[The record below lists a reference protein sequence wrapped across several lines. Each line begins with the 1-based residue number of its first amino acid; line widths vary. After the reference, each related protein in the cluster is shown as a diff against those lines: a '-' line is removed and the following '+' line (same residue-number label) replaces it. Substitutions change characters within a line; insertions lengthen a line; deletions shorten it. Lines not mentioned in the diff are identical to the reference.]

1 MYNSPIMSKKNWSLC
16 AAAVMAVLGLMP
28 ALGRAQQA
36 PEIPVE
42 EIIKKFAEKEKE
54 FKLARDNYVFRQ
66 DVRVQELSD
75 SGRVVGEYQAT
86 TDISFDDKGRRTERV
101 IRAPVPTLKNISMTK
116 EDFDIIASI
125 QPFVLTSDDVGLYNL
140 KFTGKEKLDEIDCF
154 VFDVSPKR
162 MEKGRIYFE
171 GKIWVDD
178 ADFQIVK
185 TFGKPVPEDRNR
197 AGGGENL
204 FGKFETYREQIDG
217 KYWFPTYTRVE
228 DTLRFSTGPIKI
240 RQIIRYTDYRQ
251 FQTSVKLRFG
261 GEATDEKD
269 GSKTD
274 GNLAPALDPR
284 LKTDPKAD
292 PKSQPNQKK

>member
-1 MYNSPIMSKKNWSLC
+1 MYNSPIMSKKHWSLF

-42 EIIKKFAEKEKE
+42 EIIKRFAEKEKE

-125 QPFVLTSDDVGLYNL
+125 QPFVLTTDDVGLYNL
-140 KFTGKEKLDEIDCF
+140 KFTGKEKLDEINCF

-162 MEKGRIYFE
+162 IEKGRKYFE

-178 ADFQIVK
+178 MDFQIVK
-185 TFGKPVPEDRNR
+185 TFGKPVPDDRDN
-197 AGGGENL
+197 GGKENL

-217 KYWFPTYTRVE
+217 KYWFPTYTRAE
-228 DTLRFSTGPIKI
+228 GTLQFKNGDVRV
-240 RQIIRYTDYRQ
+240 RQIMKYQNYKRYGSD
-251 FQTSVKLRFG
+251 VKITYEGQELPP
-261 GEATDEKD
+261 EKD
-269 GSKTD
+269 K
-274 GNLAPALDPR
+274 
-284 LKTDPKAD
+284 PK
-292 PKSQPNQKK
+292 K

>member
-1 MYNSPIMSKKNWSLC
+1 MYNSPIMSKKNWSLV

-28 ALGRAQQA
+28 ALVRAQQA

-42 EIIKKFAEKEKE
+42 EIIRRLAEKEKE

-66 DVRVQELSD
+66 EVRVQELSD
-75 SGRVVGEYQAT
+75 SGRVAGEYQAT

-101 IRAPVPTLKNISMTK
+101 IRAPAPTLKRISMTK
-116 EDFDIIASI
+116 EDFDIIESV
-125 QPFVLTSDDVGLYNL
+125 QPFVLTSDDVGQYNL
-140 KFTGKEKLDEIDCF
+140 KYLGKEKLDEINCYM
-154 VFDVSPKR
+154 FDVSPKR
-162 MEKGRIYFE
+162 MEKGRKYFE

-178 ADFQIVK
+178 TDFQIVK
-185 TFGKPVPEDRNR
+185 TLGKPVPDDRDKP
-197 AGGGENL
+197 GGGENL
-204 FGKFETYREQIDG
+204 FGKFETYRELIDG

-228 DTLRFSTGPIKI
+228 DTLQFSTGPVKI
-240 RQIIRYTDYRQ
+240 REIIRYTDYRQ

-269 GSKTD
+269 GAKTND

-284 LKTDPKAD
+284 LKTDPKTE
-292 PKSQPNQKK
+292 SNQKK